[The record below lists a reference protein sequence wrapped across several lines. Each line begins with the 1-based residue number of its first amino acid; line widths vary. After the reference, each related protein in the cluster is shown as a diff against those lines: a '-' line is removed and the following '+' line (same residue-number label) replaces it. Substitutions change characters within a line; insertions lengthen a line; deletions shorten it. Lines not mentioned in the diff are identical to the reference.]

1 MTDSFTHIA
10 ILAGRIIAKAQCGC
24 PHSLGG
30 DNSNEKA
37 GEAVKPRQQVAAR
50 QDRSAAGR
58 WSGKQKSS
66 HRQDASPAR
75 ERGV

>member
-24 PHSLGG
+24 PRSLDG

-50 QDRSAAGR
+50 QDSATAGR

-75 ERGV
+75 DSGV